1 MATRLFLITYLAYMN
16 KLITYIKESLAEMK
30 KVTWPSKKE
39 TYRYTVLVIVLS
51 LAVAAFLGALD
62 YIFNFGFQL
71 VI

>member
-16 KLITYIKESLAEMK
+16 KLINYIKESTAEMK
-30 KVTWPSKKE
+30 KVTWPNKKE
-39 TYRYTVLVIVLS
+39 TYRYTILVIVIS

-62 YIFNFGFQL
+62 YIFNYGFQL